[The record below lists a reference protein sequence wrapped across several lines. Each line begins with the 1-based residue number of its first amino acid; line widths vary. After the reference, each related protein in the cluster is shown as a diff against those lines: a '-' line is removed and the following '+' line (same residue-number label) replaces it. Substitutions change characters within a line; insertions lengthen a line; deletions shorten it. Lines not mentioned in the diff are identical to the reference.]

1 LYSNFIE
8 SIIHCVI
15 KESLIIKND
24 FAIYILLY
32 YSPYYFSNLI
42 FKSLLLSWL
51 FSASFCLL
59 FVTNRVI
66 QFVINKKLCELKE
79 ECIRDVHMRCQLPN
93 LLKRLIHRV
102 SAFLPRARVCVPLL
116 ANSHGV
122 HTSV

>member
-24 FAIYILLY
+24 VAIYILLY
-32 YSPYYFSNLI
+32 YSPYFDNLI

-51 FSASFCLL
+51 FSALFCLL

-79 ECIRDVHMRCQLPN
+79 ECIRDVHMICQLPN
-93 LLKRLIHRV
+93 LLNKRLIYRV